1 MRQEIMKGKYTII
14 KPKAKLFF
22 AIALGLA
29 MFVSWQTAFATCN
42 LPSALQQK
50 KVATTT
56 KRKATKSK
64 KRTYRKTTTRK
75 YSQKELNRI
84 MSILEKKFL
93 SEDKSPAMQ
102 NVSGFGL
109 EANSIGVNLRWN
121 TKEKQQE
128 FRRAIYNSPAIKFE
142 KQLDPVID
150 NTTGVSSY
158 QGISIKAEKPVY
170 PLNSTEIKFTITNHS
185 GKGFSYGEY
194 YYMAAQGDDG
204 NWFRMPSPGGFN
216 SMAYGLR
223 DGGSGTLTARLFPAV
238 LPNKPGT
245 YRFFHKETIDGK
257 KVLLMATFELK

>member
-1 MRQEIMKGKYTII
+1 M
-14 KPKAKLFF
+14 L
-22 AIALGLA
+22 
-29 MFVSWQTAFATCN
+29 VSWQTALAACY
-42 LPSALQQK
+42 PSPALQQK
-50 KVATTT
+50 RVVRTSK
-56 KRKATKSK
+56 KNATKGKGK
-64 KRTYRKTTTRK
+64 KRTYRKATTRK

-93 SEDKSPAMQ
+93 SEDKSPAML

-128 FRRAIYNSPAIKFE
+128 FRKYIYNSPAIKFGNR
-142 KQLDPVID
+142 LDPVID

-158 QGISIKAEKPVY
+158 KGISIKAEKPVY
-170 PLNSTEIKFTITNHS
+170 PLNCTEIHFTLTNHS

-194 YYMAAQGDDG
+194 YYMTAQGEDG
-204 NWFRMPSPGGFN
+204 NWFRLPSPGGFN
-216 SMAYGLR
+216 DVAHGIG
-223 DGGSGTLTARLFPAV
+223 DGESGTLTAYLFPAV

-245 YRFFHKETIDGK
+245 YRFFHQETIEGK